1 MHLSHTNI
9 PASFSADLHI
19 LHGTPFNFSSHK
31 ALTYAVIIF
40 AGVQV
45 SKAGGAGVV
54 AAIGRCQMIPA
65 EVLNDEAVWQ

>member
-9 PASFSADLHI
+9 SASFSADLHT
-19 LHGTPFNFSSHK
+19 LHGTPFSFSSHK

-45 SKAGGAGVV
+45 SKAGGDGVV
-54 AAIGRCQMIPA
+54 EVTGRCQMIPA
-65 EVLNDEAVWQ
+65 EVLNDEATWQ